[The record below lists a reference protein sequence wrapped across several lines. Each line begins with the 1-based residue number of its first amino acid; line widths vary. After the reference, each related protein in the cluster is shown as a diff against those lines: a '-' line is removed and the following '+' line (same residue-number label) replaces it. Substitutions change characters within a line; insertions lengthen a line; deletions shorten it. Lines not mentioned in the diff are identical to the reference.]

1 LTFDTNTLI
10 GQNHIDVRLNM
21 CFKEDNLYVKVIKV
35 DKIKSDQSMTI
46 LFLGP

>member
-1 LTFDTNTLI
+1 
-10 GQNHIDVRLNM
+10 
-21 CFKEDNLYVKVIKV
+21 LYVKVIKV